1 MTVICPNGHASAA
14 TDYCDQ
20 CGAKIPPPAAAA
32 PSPPIAAAASPPA
45 EAVEIPPDSVSIVT
59 STAAVAAPCPDCG
72 APRAGTDRYCEACG
86 YDFVDGESAQ
96 PAAVIAAPPPW
107 TAQVLADRE
116 YFERLAPEGVT
127 FPGPQPPRSFLLDKY
142 EVRIGRGGPSS
153 DAKYEVE
160 LAAPAEDPAVS
171 RLHAVLARQE
181 DGSYAVVDEGSSN
194 GTTVNDDP
202 TPITPHVPVPLKDG
216 DHVHVGAW
224 TTITL
229 RCDAAGESPQ
239 PGREPG

>member
-1 MTVICPNGHASAA
+1 VTVTCPNGHTSAA

-20 CGAKIPPPAAAA
+20 CGAKIPPGATAAFPVLAPAPAEAE
-32 PSPPIAAAASPPA
+32 A
-45 EAVEIPPDSVSIVT
+45 EAVEIPPDSISIVT

-86 YDFVDGESAQ
+86 YDFEDGVSVR
-96 PAAVIAAPPPW
+96 PAAAATASPRW

-127 FPGPQPPRSFLLDKY
+127 FPDPQPPRSLPLDKY
-142 EVRIGRGGPSS
+142 EVRVGRGGPSS

-171 RLHAVLARQE
+171 RLHAVLVRQE
-181 DGSYAVVDEGSSN
+181 DGSYSVVDEGSSN
-194 GTTVNDDP
+194 GTTINDDP
-202 TPITPHVPVPLKDG
+202 TPITPHVPVSLRDG

-229 RCDAAGESPQ
+229 RCGAAGE
-239 PGREPG
+239 